1 MWNISINAK
10 KAFSKCTALPI
21 HETDEDWEIT
31 LREANEEGEDIH
43 TTLKAE
49 LKEAK
54 AELMQV
60 LPSRFIPFLE
70 NGTLNQPVLPK
81 DVRNDYLQWVRKQEE
96 IFEKLLE
103 AAYDQSEKAAANLPP
118 TA

>member
-1 MWNISINAK
+1 MWNISIEAK

-31 LREANEEGEDIH
+31 LREAKEEGEDIN

-49 LKEAK
+49 LEKAK
-54 AELMQV
+54 AELLQV
-60 LPSRFIPFLE
+60 LPSRFILFLE

-81 DVRNDYLQWVRKQEE
+81 DVRNDYLQWVRKQEQ
-96 IFEKLLE
+96 LLKS
-103 AAYDQSEKAAANLPP
+103 Y
-118 TA
+118 